1 MLIRVYLG
9 LLLLSAIPGRSQLNS
24 VPFEMSSTSREDV
37 RMLTPPPVSNQNYP
51 TLVGSEARS
60 NYIGAGVVFSAAYND
75 NVLAG
80 GNNMPIHDLTYSLW
94 PTIELDQ
101 TSTRQ
106 HRKLTYSP
114 GFTLYQHTSALNAID
129 QHALMDFEYRLSEH
143 ATITFSDDF
152 EQSSNVFSQSLA
164 GAISGSPLSLP
175 PGVLAPFA
183 TRITNSANI
192 GLSYQFDRNS
202 MIGASGIGTASHYP
216 NPAQALGI
224 NDSNSRGGSAFY
236 CRRLSSTQYIGL
248 TYQYLDS
255 QSNPANAQSSP
266 LNRAIDV
273 QTHTILPFYTLYFS
287 PTLSL
292 SLSAGPQYV
301 GSSQQG
307 SPTFLSWAPTV
318 MMSMARQTARTNF
331 VASYSRTITGGSG
344 LLGTFSS
351 DSVNGALRLQAART
365 WTMGSAVIYRNDRNI
380 TPHFSSSNPGGHT
393 ITGTVSLKRSMSGH
407 LDVVVGYDR
416 LHQSYSGVAALSSN
430 PDSNREFISIS
441 YLFTRAL
448 GR

>member
-9 LLLLSAIPGRSQLNS
+9 LLFLSAIPGRSQLNS

-37 RMLTPPPVSNQNYP
+37 RMLTPPPVSNQHYP
-51 TLVGSEARS
+51 TLVGSETRS
-60 NYIGAGVVFSAAYND
+60 NYIGAGVVFNTAYND

-80 GNNMPIHDLTYSLW
+80 GNNISVHDFTYSLW

-114 GFTLYQHTSALNAID
+114 GFTFYQRTSALNAID
-129 QHALMDFEYRLSEH
+129 QHALVDFEYRLSEH
-143 ATITFSDDF
+143 ATITFNDDF
-152 EQSSNVFSQSLA
+152 EQSSNVFGQSLA
-164 GAISGSPLSLP
+164 VSISGSSLSLP

-183 TRITNSANI
+183 THISNTANV
-192 GLSYQFDRNS
+192 GLSHQFGRNS
-202 MIGASGIGTASHYP
+202 MIGASGAGTVSHYP

-224 NDSNSRGGSAFY
+224 NNSNSRGGSAFY
-236 CRRLSSTQYIGL
+236 SQRLSSTQYIGL
-248 TYQYLDS
+248 TYQYLS
-255 QSNPANAQSSP
+255 STSNPVSAQSGP
-266 LNRAIDV
+266 LDRAIDV
-273 QTHTILPFYTLYFS
+273 QTHTILSFYTLYFS

-301 GSSQQG
+301 DSSQQG
-307 SPTFLSWAPTV
+307 SPRFLSWASAV

-331 VASYSRTITGGSG
+331 AASYSRTVTGGSG

-351 DSVNGALRLQAART
+351 NSANGSLRLQVART
-365 WTMGSAVIYRNDRNI
+365 WTLVSAVIYGNDKNI
-380 TPHFSSSNPGGHT
+380 TPYFSSSNLGGHT
-393 ITGTVSLKRSMSGH
+393 ITGTVSLSHSMNGH

-416 LHQSYSGVAALSSN
+416 LHQSYSGVAAISGN

-441 YLFTRAL
+441 YLFTQAL